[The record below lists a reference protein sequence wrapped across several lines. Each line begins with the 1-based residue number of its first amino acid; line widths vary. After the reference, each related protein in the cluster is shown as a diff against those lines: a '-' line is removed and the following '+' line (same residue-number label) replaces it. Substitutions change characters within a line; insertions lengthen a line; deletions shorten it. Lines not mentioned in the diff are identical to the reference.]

1 MLPIAALLVHVFT
14 TTLASRPVGAS
25 HVAATLQSEPE
36 YPALHVAVVQTELD
50 EHVSH
55 VPLVSVGHP
64 ASQPSVA
71 SSLSLKKLALQD
83 TAAQVPDGQEVQ
95 LPFVTDAHV
104 VPSQAVEFAMQI
116 SVWLAATPSSHVAPE
131 QEA

>member
-1 MLPIAALLVHVFT
+1 MQVFA
-14 TTLASRPVGAS
+14 TTLASRPLGSS
-25 HVAATLQSEPE
+25 HVAASLQSEPE

-83 TAAQVPDGQEVQ
+83 TAAQVPEGQEVQ

-104 VPSQAVEFAMQI
+104 TPMQKIEFGMHL
-116 SVWLAATPSSHVAPE
+116 SE
-131 QEA
+131 

>member
-1 MLPIAALLVHVFT
+1 M
-14 TTLASRPVGAS
+14 
-25 HVAATLQSEPE
+25 
-36 YPALHVAVVQTELD
+36 
-50 EHVSH
+50 
-55 VPLVSVGHP
+55 
-64 ASQPSVA
+64 A
-71 SSLSLKKLALQD
+71 SSLWLKKLALQV

-104 VPSQAVEFAMQI
+104 VPAHAVEFAAQM